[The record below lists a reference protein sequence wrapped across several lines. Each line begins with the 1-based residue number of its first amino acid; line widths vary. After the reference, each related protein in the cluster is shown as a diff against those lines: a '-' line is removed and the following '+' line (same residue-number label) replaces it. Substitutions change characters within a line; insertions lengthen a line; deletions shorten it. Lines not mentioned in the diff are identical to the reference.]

1 MNNSEMASVL
11 QGLDDKQASELPVQ
25 YVPANLKNTFW
36 GRLPNGSDSAVA
48 SIHSGESVVI
58 DTISHEGLMPDQGSG
73 PLEYFGVRGLSEQE
87 VLNDAI
93 DFRSHQSRNSESDGS
108 HVITGPVAVENAHP
122 GDVLMV
128 SVERLVRR
136 APYGVISTRHF
147 RGVMTDSSWEGDY
160 GALCKVVEVDGEV
173 CGQMIPDGL
182 DFHDPAVLSCGYP
195 RFPLQPFLGIMGV
208 APDVDIHP
216 CSIPP
221 YFFGGNIDV
230 NDLTEGSLLFLPVQV
245 EGAKFYIGDPH
256 FAQGDAEVSLTAL
269 EAPLRATLRLTVI
282 PAQKAHALFGSTT
295 APIAY
300 AHGNLLALGLG
311 DNLDSALRKSVEN
324 SIGLLSSLFG
334 LPERVIYLYLSA
346 AVNFDISQAVDITKG
361 VHSRIPLA
369 HFTEHLPG
377 GSVDGFQ
384 RLIHDISLDIQ

>member
-1 MNNSEMASVL
+1 
-11 QGLDDKQASELPVQ
+11 
-25 YVPANLKNTFW
+25 
-36 GRLPNGSDSAVA
+36 
-48 SIHSGESVVI
+48 
-58 DTISHEGLMPDQGSG
+58 
-73 PLEYFGVRGLSEQE
+73 
-87 VLNDAI
+87 
-93 DFRSHQSRNSESDGS
+93 
-108 HVITGPVAVENAHP
+108 
-122 GDVLMV
+122 
-128 SVERLVRR
+128 
-136 APYGVISTRHF
+136 
-147 RGVMTDSSWEGDY
+147 
-160 GALCKVVEVDGEV
+160 
-173 CGQMIPDGL
+173 
-182 DFHDPAVLSCGYP
+182 
-195 RFPLQPFLGIMGV
+195 MGV

-311 DNLDSALRKSVEN
+311 DNLDIALRESVEN